1 MLAESCY
8 RRYVNM
14 VKFLICLVALLVTSQ
29 SYGAIGTITEQ
40 VNAAPTV
47 TRKSQTLAGAKGTS
61 MEMNDTVRTTQGKVG
76 ITFEDQTKVQVN
88 ENSKLVIDDFVYD
101 AKKGSGKIALNMA
114 LGTVRYASGQI
125 AKNNPQSVG
134 INTPSATVSV
144 RGTDFTATVDELGR
158 STFILLPSCPSDRN
172 TRTVSDI
179 ESNCKVGEIIVES
192 DAGQVIL
199 NQAFQATRVDSRSA
213 PPSSPVILKL
223 SEGAINNMLIVAPPK
238 EMNQQAEKT
247 NTRLEMKNSL
257 DMDFLKEQG
266 LANALDEQQ
275 KEMYQDKLARNFLD
289 QNFLANILDI
299 LDSMMKAQLNLLN
312 TTSNKLLPDYN
323 ALTGITVDIQEPKIT
338 LARDDGSNVM
348 SVTVPTTQNT
358 TMYFTQGAMDT
369 IKNRVNSGGSTV
381 ITLIQR

>member
-1 MLAESCY
+1 MKAWAPILTIVLLSISEICY
-8 RRYVNM
+8 
-14 VKFLICLVALLVTSQ
+14 S
-29 SYGAIGTITEQ
+29 AIGTVTEQ
-40 VNAAPTV
+40 FNTPPSIQ
-47 TRKSQTLAGAKGTS
+47 RKNQTLTGAKGTGV
-61 MEMNDTVRTTQGKVG
+61 EMADAVRTAQGKVG
-76 ITFEDQTKVQVN
+76 ITFEDNTKVQVN

-101 AKKGSGKIALNMA
+101 AKKGSGKLALNMA
-114 LGTVRYASGQI
+114 MGTVRYASGQI

-172 TRTVSDI
+172 TRTINDI
-179 ESNCKVGEIIVES
+179 ESNCKTGEIVVES
-192 DAGQVIL
+192 DAGFVVL
-199 NQAFQATRVDSRSA
+199 NQPFQATRVDSRST
-213 PPSSPVILKL
+213 PPSPPAILKL

-238 EMNQQAEKT
+238 EMNQQNEKT
-247 NTRLEMKNSL
+247 STKLEMKNAL

-275 KEMYQDKLARNFLD
+275 KEVFQDKLARNFLD

-323 ALTGITVDIQEPKIT
+323 ALTGITVSIDEPKLT
-338 LARDDGSNVM
+338 LARDNGSDVM
-348 SVTVPTTQNT
+348 SATVPTAQNT
-358 TMYFTQGAMDT
+358 TLYFSQSGMDT

-381 ITLIQR
+381 ITLIQK

>member
-1 MLAESCY
+1 M
-8 RRYVNM
+8 
-14 VKFLICLVALLVTSQ
+14 TQ
-29 SYGAIGTITEQ
+29 SYANIGTITEQ
-40 VNAAPTV
+40 LNTAPSIQ
-47 TRKSQTLAGAKGTS
+47 RKSQTLTGTKGTG

-101 AKKGSGKIALNMA
+101 PKKGTGKLALNMA

-172 TRTVSDI
+172 TRTINDI
-179 ESNCKVGEIIVES
+179 ESNCKVGEIVVES

-199 NQAFQATRVDSRSA
+199 NQAFQATRVDNRGS
-213 PPSSPVILKL
+213 PPSAPVILKL
-223 SEGAINNMLIVAPPK
+223 SEGAINNMMIVAPPK
-238 EMNQQAEKT
+238 EFSDRDQQKT
-247 NTRLEMKNSL
+247 NTKLEMKNAL
-257 DMDFLKEQG
+257 DMNFLKEQG

-312 TTSNKLLPDYN
+312 TTSNRLLPDYN
-323 ALTGITVDIQEPKIT
+323 ALTGIIVDIQEPKIT
-338 LARDDGSNVM
+338 LSRDDGSNVM
-348 SVTVPTTQNT
+348 SVTTPTNQNT
-358 TMYFTQGAMDT
+358 TIYMTQGSMDV
-369 IKNRVNSGGSTV
+369 IKNRVNSGGGTV
-381 ITLIQR
+381 ITLIQK

>member
-1 MLAESCY
+1 MF
-8 RRYVNM
+8 
-14 VKFLICLVALLVTSQ
+14 KFLIAVVALLVISE
-29 SYGAIGTITEQ
+29 SYAAIGTITEQ

-47 TRKSQTLAGAKGTS
+47 TRKSQNISGIKGTG
-61 MEMNDTVRTTQGKVG
+61 MEMNDSVRTTQGKVG

-101 AKKGSGKIALNMA
+101 PKKGSGKIALNMA

-179 ESNCKVGEIIVES
+179 ETNCKVGEIIVES

-199 NQAFQATRVDSRSA
+199 NQAFQATRVDSRGT
-213 PPSSPVILKL
+213 PPSPPVILKL

-238 EMNQQAEKT
+238 EMNQDQHKT
-247 NTRLEMKNSL
+247 NTKLEMKNAL

-266 LANALDEQQ
+266 LTNILDQQ
-275 KEMYQDKLARNFLD
+275 EKEIYQDKLARNFLD

-299 LDSMMKAQLNLLN
+299 IDAMMKAQLNLLN
-312 TTSNKLLPDYN
+312 ITSNRLLPDYN
-323 ALTGITVDIQEPKIT
+323 ALTGVTVDIQEPKIT

-348 SVTVPTTQNT
+348 SVTIPTNQNT
-358 TMYFTQGAMDT
+358 TLYFTQGAMDT

>member
-1 MLAESCY
+1 MET
-8 RRYVNM
+8 RVWT
-14 VKFLICLVALLVTSQ
+14 LLLCGLLLPISQ
-29 SYGAIGTITEQ
+29 SYAAIGTITEQ
-40 VNAAPTV
+40 LNAAVTV
-47 TRKSQTLAGAKGTS
+47 ERKAQKIIGVKGTGV
-61 MEMNDTVRTTQGKVG
+61 EMQDSLRTTQGKIG
-76 ITFEDQTKVQVN
+76 ITFEDQTRVQIN

-101 AKKGSGKIALNMA
+101 PKKGSGKVALNMA

-125 AKNNPQSVG
+125 AKHNPQAVN

-172 TRTVSDI
+172 TRTVQDI
-179 ESNCKVGEIIVES
+179 ETNCKTGEIIVES

-199 NQAFQATRVDSRSA
+199 NQPFQATRVDSRST
-213 PPSSPVILKL
+213 PPSPPTILKL

-238 EMNQQAEKT
+238 ELDQRDQKT
-247 NTRLEMKNSL
+247 NTKLEMKNAL
-257 DMDFLKEQG
+257 DMDYLKEQG
-266 LANALDEQQ
+266 LANVLDEQQ
-275 KEMYQDKLARNFLD
+275 KEAYQDKLARNFLD

-299 LDSMMKAQLNLLN
+299 IDAMMKAQMNVLNN
-312 TTSNKLLPDYN
+312 TSNKLLPDYN
-323 ALTGITVDIQEPKIT
+323 AITGVTVDIQEPKIT
-338 LARDDGSNVM
+338 LARDDGSNFM

-381 ITLIQR
+381 ITLIQK

>member
-1 MLAESCY
+1 VEIKLCKILLCLPLLAILS
-8 RRYVNM
+8 
-14 VKFLICLVALLVTSQ
+14 SH
-29 SYGAIGTITEQ
+29 GAIGTITEQ
-40 VNAAPTV
+40 LNAVPTV
-47 TRKSQTLAGAKGTS
+47 TRKSQNIVGTKGTG

-101 AKKGSGKIALNMA
+101 AKKGTGKLALNMA

-125 AKNNPQSVG
+125 AKNNPQNVG

-158 STFILLPSCPSDRN
+158 STFILLPSCPSDRL

-179 ESNCKVGEIIVES
+179 ETNCKTGEIIVES

-199 NQAFQATRVDSRSA
+199 NQAFQATRVDSRGS
-213 PPSSPVILKL
+213 PPSPPAILKL

-238 EMNQQAEKT
+238 ELNQQAEKT

-275 KEMYQDKLARNFLD
+275 KEIYQDKLARNFLD

-299 LDSMMKAQLNLLN
+299 IDSMMKAQLNLLN
-312 TTSNKLLPDYN
+312 STSNKLLPDYN
-323 ALTGITVDIQEPKIT
+323 ALTGVVVDIQEPKIT
-338 LARDDGSNVM
+338 LSRDDGSNIM
-348 SVTVPTTQNT
+348 SVTTPTNQNT
-358 TMYFTQGAMDT
+358 TIYMTQGAMDT

>member
-1 MLAESCY
+1 MKLC
-8 RRYVNM
+8 R
-14 VKFLICLVALLVTSQ
+14 LILCVLFAST
-29 SYGAIGTITEQ
+29 YMNCEAAIGTITEQ
-40 VNAAPTV
+40 LNAPPSIQRLKT
-47 TRKSQTLAGAKGTS
+47 TITGAKGTG
-61 MEMNDTVRTTQGKVG
+61 MEMNDTVRTVQGKVG
-76 ITFEDQTKVQVN
+76 ITFEDNTKVQVN

-101 AKKGSGKIALNMA
+101 PKKGTGKLALNMA
-114 LGTVRYASGQI
+114 MGTVRYASGQI

-172 TRTVSDI
+172 TRTLNDI
-179 ESNCKVGEIIVES
+179 ESSCKTGEIVVES
-192 DAGQVIL
+192 DAGFVVL
-199 NQAFQATRVDSRSA
+199 NQPFQATRVDSRSA
-213 PPSSPVILKL
+213 PPSPPTILKL

-238 EMNQQAEKT
+238 EMNQQSEKT
-247 NTRLEMKNSL
+247 SVKLEMKNSL

-348 SVTVPTTQNT
+348 SVTTPTTQNT
-358 TMYFTQGAMDT
+358 TLYFTQGQMDT
-369 IKNRVNSGGSTV
+369 IKNRINSGGSTV
-381 ITLIQR
+381 ITLIQK

>member
-1 MLAESCY
+1 MF
-8 RRYVNM
+8 
-14 VKFLICLVALLVTSQ
+14 KFIIFSIVLLSMTQ
-29 SYGAIGTITEQ
+29 SYANIGTITEQ
-40 VNAAPTV
+40 LNTAPTV
-47 TRKSQTLAGAKGTS
+47 TRKSQNIVGTKGTG
-61 MEMNDTVRTTQGKVG
+61 MEMMDTVRTTQGKVG

-101 AKKGSGKIALNMA
+101 AKKGSGKLALNMA

-125 AKNNPQSVG
+125 AKNNPQNVG

-158 STFILLPSCPSDRN
+158 STFILLPSCPSDRM

-179 ESNCKVGEIIVES
+179 ETNCKTGEIVVES
-192 DAGQVIL
+192 DAGFVIL
-199 NQAFQATRVDSRSA
+199 NQPFQATRVDSRST
-213 PPSSPVILKL
+213 PPSPPAILKL

-238 EMNQQAEKT
+238 EMNQQNEKT
-247 NTRLEMKNSL
+247 STRLEMKNSL

-266 LANALDEQQ
+266 LANALDQQQ

-323 ALTGITVDIQEPKIT
+323 ALTGIVVDIQEPKIT
-338 LARDDGSNVM
+338 LSRDDGSNVM
-348 SVTVPTTQNT
+348 SVTTPTNQNT
-358 TMYFTQGAMDT
+358 TIYMTQGSMDV
-369 IKNRVNSGGSTV
+369 IKNRVNSGGGTV
-381 ITLIQR
+381 ITLIQK

>member
-1 MLAESCY
+1 MKIWYVIPTIVLLSISEICY
-8 RRYVNM
+8 
-14 VKFLICLVALLVTSQ
+14 S
-29 SYGAIGTITEQ
+29 AIGTVTEQ
-40 VNAAPTV
+40 INIPPSIQ
-47 TRKSQTLAGAKGTS
+47 RKAQTLTGAKGTGV
-61 MEMNDTVRTTQGKVG
+61 EMNDAVRTAQGKVG
-76 ITFEDQTKVQVN
+76 ITFDDNTKVQVN

-101 AKKGSGKIALNMA
+101 PKKGTGKLALNMA
-114 LGTVRYASGQI
+114 MGTVRYASGQI

-158 STFILLPSCPSDRN
+158 STFILLPSCPSDRL

-179 ESNCKVGEIIVES
+179 ETNCKTGEIVVEN
-192 DAGQVIL
+192 DVGQVIL
-199 NQAFQATRVDSRSA
+199 NQPFQATRVDSRGS
-213 PPSSPVILKL
+213 PPSPPAILKL

-238 EMNQQAEKT
+238 ELNQQAEKT
-247 NTRLEMKNSL
+247 NTRLEMKTAL

-266 LANALDEQQ
+266 LTNALDEQQ

-299 LDSMMKAQLNLLN
+299 IDSMMKAQLNLLN
-312 TTSNKLLPDYN
+312 STSNKLLPDYN
-323 ALTGITVDIQEPKIT
+323 ALTGVVVDIQEPKIT
-338 LARDDGSNVM
+338 LSRDDGSNIM
-348 SVTVPTTQNT
+348 SVTTPTNQNT
-358 TMYFTQGAMDT
+358 TLYFTQGAMDT

>member
-1 MLAESCY
+1 MKTWAPILTIVLLSISEICY
-8 RRYVNM
+8 
-14 VKFLICLVALLVTSQ
+14 S
-29 SYGAIGTITEQ
+29 AIGTVTEQ
-40 VNAAPTV
+40 INTPPSIQ
-47 TRKSQTLAGAKGTS
+47 RKTQTLTGAKGTGV
-61 MEMNDTVRTTQGKVG
+61 EMNDSVRTAQGKVG
-76 ITFEDQTKVQVN
+76 ITFDDNTKVQVN

-101 AKKGSGKIALNMA
+101 AKKGTGKLALNMA
-114 LGTVRYASGQI
+114 MGTVRYASGQI

-172 TRTVSDI
+172 TRTINDI
-179 ESNCKVGEIIVES
+179 ESNCKTGEIVVES
-192 DAGQVIL
+192 DAGFVVL
-199 NQAFQATRVDSRSA
+199 NQPFQATRVDSRST
-213 PPSSPVILKL
+213 PPSPPAILKL

-238 EMNQQAEKT
+238 EMNQQNEKT
-247 NTRLEMKNSL
+247 STKLEMKNAL

-275 KEMYQDKLARNFLD
+275 KEVFQDKLARNFLD

-323 ALTGITVDIQEPKIT
+323 ALTGITVSIDEPKLT
-338 LARDDGSNVM
+338 LARDNGSDVM
-348 SVTVPTTQNT
+348 SATTPTTQNT
-358 TMYFTQGAMDT
+358 TLYFSQSGIDT
-369 IKNRVNSGGSTV
+369 IKNRVNSGGSTI
-381 ITLIQR
+381 ITLIQK

>member
-1 MLAESCY
+1 M
-8 RRYVNM
+8 
-14 VKFLICLVALLVTSQ
+14 TQ
-29 SYGAIGTITEQ
+29 SYAGIGTITEQ
-40 VNAAPTV
+40 INVAPSIQ
-47 TRKSQTLAGAKGTS
+47 RKSQTLTGAKGTGV
-61 MEMNDTVRTTQGKVG
+61 EMMDSVRTAQGKVG
-76 ITFEDQTKVQVN
+76 ITFEDNTKVQVN

-101 AKKGSGKIALNMA
+101 PKKGTGKLALNMA
-114 LGTVRYASGQI
+114 MGTVRYASGQI

-158 STFILLPSCPSDRN
+158 STFILLPSCPSDRM

-179 ESNCKVGEIIVES
+179 ETNCKTGEIIVES

-199 NQAFQATRVDSRSA
+199 NQPFQATKVDSRSS
-213 PPSSPVILKL
+213 PPSPPAILKL

-238 EMNQQAEKT
+238 EMNQQSEKT
-247 NTRLEMKNSL
+247 NTKLEMKNSL

-266 LANALDEQQ
+266 LANALDDQQ

-312 TTSNKLLPDYN
+312 TTSNRLLPDYN
-323 ALTGITVDIQEPKIT
+323 ALTGVVVDIQEPKIT
-338 LARDDGSNVM
+338 LSRDDGSNVM
-348 SVTVPTTQNT
+348 SITTPTTQNT
-358 TMYFTQGAMDT
+358 TIYMTQGAMDT
-369 IKNRVNSGGSTV
+369 IKNRVNSGGSTI

>member
-1 MLAESCY
+1 MKAWLLIPTIVLLSISEICY
-8 RRYVNM
+8 
-14 VKFLICLVALLVTSQ
+14 S
-29 SYGAIGTITEQ
+29 AIGSVTEQ
-40 VNAAPTV
+40 FNTPPSIQ
-47 TRKSQTLAGAKGTS
+47 RKAQTLTGAKGTGV
-61 MEMNDTVRTTQGKVG
+61 EMNDTVRTVQGKVG
-76 ITFEDQTKVQVN
+76 ITFEDNTKVQVN

-101 AKKGSGKIALNMA
+101 PKKGTGKLALNMA
-114 LGTVRYASGQI
+114 MGTVRYASGQI
-125 AKNNPQSVG
+125 AKNSPQSVG

-172 TRTVSDI
+172 TRTLSDI
-179 ESNCKVGEIIVES
+179 ESSCRIGEIIVES

-223 SEGAINNMLIVAPPK
+223 SEGAINNMLIVSPPK
-238 EMNQQAEKT
+238 EMNQQSEKT
-247 NTRLEMKNSL
+247 SVKLEMKNSL

-323 ALTGITVDIQEPKIT
+323 ALTGIIVDIQEPKIT
-338 LARDDGSNVM
+338 LSRDDGSNVM
-348 SVTVPTTQNT
+348 SVTTPTTQNT
-358 TMYFTQGAMDT
+358 TLYFTQGAMDT
-369 IKNRVNSGGSTV
+369 IKNRINSGGSTV

>member
-1 MLAESCY
+1 MKTWAPILT
-8 RRYVNM
+8 
-14 VKFLICLVALLVTSQ
+14 IALLSI
-29 SYGAIGTITEQ
+29 SEICYSAIGTVTEQ
-40 VNAAPTV
+40 INTPPSIQ
-47 TRKSQTLAGAKGTS
+47 RKNQTLTGAKGTGV
-61 MEMNDTVRTTQGKVG
+61 EMADAVRTAQGKVG
-76 ITFEDQTKVQVN
+76 ITFEDNTKVQVN

-101 AKKGSGKIALNMA
+101 AKKGSGKLALNMA
-114 LGTVRYASGQI
+114 MGTVRYASGQI

-172 TRTVSDI
+172 TRTINDI
-179 ESNCKVGEIIVES
+179 ESNCKTGEIVVES
-192 DAGQVIL
+192 DAGFVVL
-199 NQAFQATRVDSRSA
+199 NQPFQATRVDSRST
-213 PPSSPVILKL
+213 PPSPPAILKL

-238 EMNQQAEKT
+238 EMNQQNEKT
-247 NTRLEMKNSL
+247 STKLEMKNAL

-275 KEMYQDKLARNFLD
+275 KEVFQDKLARNFLD
-289 QNFLANILDI
+289 QNFLVNILDI

-323 ALTGITVDIQEPKIT
+323 ALTGITVSIDEPKLT
-338 LARDDGSNVM
+338 LARDNGSDVM
-348 SVTVPTTQNT
+348 SATVPTAQNT
-358 TMYFTQGAMDT
+358 TLYFSQSGMDT

-381 ITLIQR
+381 ITLIQK

>member
-1 MLAESCY
+1 MNTL
-8 RRYVNM
+8 
-14 VKFLICLVALLVTSQ
+14 KFTAALVLLLVTNCVIA
-29 SYGAIGTITEQ
+29 AIGTITDQ
-40 VNAAPTV
+40 TQQPASI
-47 TRKSQTLAGAKGTS
+47 TRKAATVSGVKGAGV
-61 MEMNDTVRTTQGKVG
+61 EMDDAVRTTQGKVG
-76 ITFEDQTKVQVN
+76 ITFQDDTRVVVN

-101 AKKGSGKIALNMA
+101 AKKGAGKLSLNMA

-125 AKNNPQSVG
+125 AKNNPQNVG

-158 STFILLPSCPSDRN
+158 STFILLPSCPSDRM

-179 ESNCKVGEIIVES
+179 ETNCKVGEIVVES

-199 NQAFQATRVDSRSA
+199 NQAFQATRVDSRGS
-213 PPSSPVILKL
+213 PPSPPAILKL
-223 SEGAINNMLIVAPPK
+223 SEGSINNMLIVAPPK
-238 EMNQQAEKT
+238 ELNQQNEKT
-247 NTRLEMKNSL
+247 STRLEMKNSL

-358 TMYFTQGAMDT
+358 TMYMTQGAMDT

>member
-1 MLAESCY
+1 
-8 RRYVNM
+8 
-14 VKFLICLVALLVTSQ
+14 
-29 SYGAIGTITEQ
+29 
-40 VNAAPTV
+40 
-47 TRKSQTLAGAKGTS
+47 

-101 AKKGSGKIALNMA
+101 AKKGAGKLSLNMA

-125 AKNNPQSVG
+125 AKNNPQNVG

-158 STFILLPSCPSDRN
+158 STFILLPSCPSDRL

-179 ESNCKVGEIIVES
+179 ETNCKVGEIVVES

-199 NQAFQATRVDSRSA
+199 NQAFQATRVDSRGS
-213 PPSSPVILKL
+213 PPSPPAILKL
-223 SEGAINNMLIVAPPK
+223 SEGSINNMLIVAPPK
-238 EMNQQAEKT
+238 ELNQQNEKT
-247 NTRLEMKNSL
+247 STRLEMKNSL

-266 LANALDEQQ
+266 LANALYEQQ

-348 SVTVPTTQNT
+348 SVTVPTSQNT
-358 TMYFTQGAMDT
+358 TMYMTQGAMDT

-381 ITLIQR
+381 ITLIQK

>member
-1 MLAESCY
+1 MI
-8 RRYVNM
+8 
-14 VKFLICLVALLVTSQ
+14 KFLIGVVALIVISQ
-29 SYGAIGTITEQ
+29 SYAAIGTITEQ

-47 TRKSQTLAGAKGTS
+47 TRKSQSITGVKGTG
-61 MEMNDTVRTTQGKVG
+61 MEMNDAVRTTQGKVG

-101 AKKGSGKIALNMA
+101 PKKGSGKIALNMA

-179 ESNCKVGEIIVES
+179 ESNCKTGEIVVES

-199 NQAFQATRVDSRSA
+199 NQAFQATRVDSRST
-213 PPSSPVILKL
+213 PPSPPVILKL

-238 EMNQQAEKT
+238 EMNQQDQKT
-247 NTRLEMKNSL
+247 NTKLEMKNAL

-266 LANALDEQQ
+266 LANVLDEQQ
-275 KEMYQDKLARNFLD
+275 KEAYQDKLARNFLD

-299 LDSMMKAQLNLLN
+299 IDAMMKAQLNLLN

-323 ALTGITVDIQEPKIT
+323 ALTGVTVDIQEPKIT

>member
-1 MLAESCY
+1 
-8 RRYVNM
+8 M
-14 VKFLICLVALLVTSQ
+14 VGV
-29 SYGAIGTITEQ
+29 
-40 VNAAPTV
+40 
-47 TRKSQTLAGAKGTS
+47 KGTG

-76 ITFEDQTKVQVN
+76 ITFEDQTRVQVN

-101 AKKGSGKIALNMA
+101 PKKGTGKVALNMA

-125 AKNNPQSVG
+125 AKHNPQSVN

-158 STFILLPSCPSDRN
+158 STFILLPSCPNDRM
-172 TRTVSDI
+172 TRTVNDI
-179 ESNCKVGEIIVES
+179 ETNCKVGEIIVES

-213 PPSSPVILKL
+213 PPSPPAILKL

-238 EMNQQAEKT
+238 ELDQRETKT
-247 NTRLEMKNSL
+247 NTRLEMKNAL
-257 DMDFLKEQG
+257 DIDYLKEQG
-266 LANALDEQQ
+266 LANVLDDQQ
-275 KEMYQDKLARNFLD
+275 KEVYQDKLARNFLD

-299 LDSMMKAQLNLLN
+299 IDSMMKAQMNVLNS
-312 TTSNKLLPDYN
+312 TSNKMLPDYN

-338 LARDDGSNVM
+338 LARDDGSNMM

-381 ITLIQR
+381 ITLIQK

>member
-1 MLAESCY
+1 MEIKLCKILLCLPLLAILS
-8 RRYVNM
+8 
-14 VKFLICLVALLVTSQ
+14 SH
-29 SYGAIGTITEQ
+29 GAIGTITEQ
-40 VNAAPTV
+40 LNAVPTV
-47 TRKSQTLAGAKGTS
+47 TRKSQNIVGTKGTG

-101 AKKGSGKIALNMA
+101 AKKGTGKLALNMA

-125 AKNNPQSVG
+125 AKNNPQNVG

-158 STFILLPSCPSDRN
+158 STFILLPSCPSDRL

-179 ESNCKVGEIIVES
+179 ETNCKTGEIIVES

-199 NQAFQATRVDSRSA
+199 NQAFQATRVDSRGS
-213 PPSSPVILKL
+213 PPSPPAILKL

-238 EMNQQAEKT
+238 ELNQQAEKT

-275 KEMYQDKLARNFLD
+275 KEIYQDKLARNFLD

-299 LDSMMKAQLNLLN
+299 IDSMMKAQLNLLN
-312 TTSNKLLPDYN
+312 STSNKLLPDYN
-323 ALTGITVDIQEPKIT
+323 ALTGVVVDIQEPKIT
-338 LARDDGSNVM
+338 LSRDDGSNIM
-348 SVTVPTTQNT
+348 SVTTPTNQNT
-358 TMYFTQGAMDT
+358 TIYMTQGAMDT

>member
-1 MLAESCY
+1 MF
-8 RRYVNM
+8 
-14 VKFLICLVALLVTSQ
+14 KFLICVVALLTMSQ
-29 SYGAIGTITEQ
+29 GYAAIGTITEQ
-40 VNAAPTV
+40 MNAAPTV
-47 TRKSQTLAGAKGTS
+47 TRKSQNIVGTKGTG

-76 ITFEDQTKVQVN
+76 ITFEDQTRVQVN

-101 AKKGSGKIALNMA
+101 AKKGAGKLSLNMA

-125 AKNNPQSVG
+125 AKNNPQNVG

-179 ESNCKVGEIIVES
+179 ETNCKTGEIIVES

-199 NQAFQATRVDSRSA
+199 NQPFQATRVDSRSS
-213 PPSSPVILKL
+213 PPSPPAILKL

-238 EMNQQAEKT
+238 EMNQQTEKT
-247 NTRLEMKNSL
+247 NTRLEMKNAL

-299 LDSMMKAQLNLLN
+299 IDSMMKAQLNLLN

-323 ALTGITVDIQEPKIT
+323 ALTGVTVDIQEPKIT

-348 SVTVPTTQNT
+348 SVTVPTNQNT
-358 TMYFTQGAMDT
+358 TLYFTQGAMDT

>member
-1 MLAESCY
+1 MFKSILSSIT
-8 RRYVNM
+8 M
-14 VKFLICLVALLVTSQ
+14 LVASHC
-29 SYGAIGTITEQ
+29 YAGIGTITEQ
-40 VNAAPTV
+40 LNAPPSIQ
-47 TRKSQTLAGAKGTS
+47 RKSQTLTGTKGTG
-61 MEMNDTVRTTQGKVG
+61 MEMSDAVRTTQGKVG
-76 ITFEDQTKVQVN
+76 ITFDDQTKVQVN

-101 AKKGSGKIALNMA
+101 PKKGTGKLALNMA

-125 AKNNPQSVG
+125 AKNNPQNVG

-144 RGTDFTATVDELGR
+144 RGTDFSATVDELGR

-179 ESNCKVGEIIVES
+179 ETNCKTGEIIVES

-199 NQAFQATRVDSRSA
+199 NQAFQATRVDSRST
-213 PPSSPVILKL
+213 PPSPPVILKL

-247 NTRLEMKNSL
+247 NTRLEMKNAL

-275 KEMYQDKLARNFLD
+275 KEIYQDKLARNFLD

-299 LDSMMKAQLNLLN
+299 LDAQMKAQLNLLN
-312 TTSNKLLPDYN
+312 TTSNRLLPDYN
-323 ALTGITVDIQEPKIT
+323 ALTGITVEIEEPKLT
-338 LARDDGSNVM
+338 LARDTGSDVM
-348 SVTVPTTQNT
+348 SVSVPTTQNST
-358 TMYFTQGAMDT
+358 IYMTQGSLDF
-369 IKNRVNSGGSTV
+369 KNRVNSGGSTV

>member
-1 MLAESCY
+1 MGGRMKAWA
-8 RRYVNM
+8 
-14 VKFLICLVALLVTSQ
+14 LIPTIVLLSISEI
-29 SYGAIGTITEQ
+29 SYSAIGSVTEQ
-40 VNAAPTV
+40 FNTPPSIQ
-47 TRKSQTLAGAKGTS
+47 RKAQTLTGAKGTGV
-61 MEMNDTVRTTQGKVG
+61 EMNDTVRTVQGKVG
-76 ITFEDQTKVQVN
+76 ITFEDNTKVQVN

-101 AKKGSGKIALNMA
+101 PKKGTGKLALNMA
-114 LGTVRYASGQI
+114 MGTVRYASGQI
-125 AKNNPQSVG
+125 AKNSPQSVG

-172 TRTVSDI
+172 TRTLNDI
-179 ESNCKVGEIIVES
+179 ESSCKIGEIIVES

-199 NQAFQATRVDSRSA
+199 NQAFQATRVDSRGA
-213 PPSSPVILKL
+213 PPTPPVILKL
-223 SEGAINNMLIVAPPK
+223 SEGSINNMLIVAPPK
-238 EMNQQAEKT
+238 EMNQQNEKT
-247 NTRLEMKNSL
+247 SVKLEMKNSL

-299 LDSMMKAQLNLLN
+299 IDSMMKAQLNLLN

-323 ALTGITVDIQEPKIT
+323 ALTGVIVDKKKKKIT
-338 LARDDGSNVM
+338 LSRDDGSNVM
-348 SVTVPTTQNT
+348 SVTVPTNQNT

>member
-1 MLAESCY
+1 MKAWA
-8 RRYVNM
+8 
-14 VKFLICLVALLVTSQ
+14 LILTIGLLSISEI
-29 SYGAIGTITEQ
+29 SYSAIGTVTEQ
-40 VNAAPTV
+40 FNTPPSIQ
-47 TRKSQTLAGAKGTS
+47 RKTQTLTGARGTGV
-61 MEMNDTVRTTQGKVG
+61 EMNDTVRTVQGKVG
-76 ITFEDQTKVQVN
+76 ITFEDNTKVQVN

-101 AKKGSGKIALNMA
+101 AKKGTGKLALNMA
-114 LGTVRYASGQI
+114 MGTVRYASGQI
-125 AKNNPQSVG
+125 AKNNPQNVG

-158 STFILLPSCPSDRN
+158 STFILLPSCPSDRM
-172 TRTVSDI
+172 TRTINDI
-179 ESNCKVGEIIVES
+179 ETNCKTGEIIVES

-199 NQAFQATRVDSRSA
+199 NQPFQATRVDSRST
-213 PPSSPVILKL
+213 PPSPPAILKL

-238 EMNQQAEKT
+238 EMNQQDQQKT
-247 NTRLEMKNSL
+247 NTRLEMKNAL

-358 TMYFTQGAMDT
+358 TLYFTQGQMDT